1 MVITKDRIWAQ
12 IQQDSAAYDAFSDDL
27 KEVLLKE
34 VELMRTSYS
43 EIERGVEMAY
53 MPAPHRSV

>member
-12 IQQDSAAYDAFSDDL
+12 IQQDSAAYDAFSDAL

-34 VELMRTSYS
+34 VELVRS
-43 EIERGVEMAY
+43 
-53 MPAPHRSV
+53 PHRQSERAFATPYVTTSTHAL

>member
-34 VELMRTSYS
+34 VELARNSFSRADRETKMTYS
-43 EIERGVEMAY
+43 MA
-53 MPAPHRSV
+53 RSRVI